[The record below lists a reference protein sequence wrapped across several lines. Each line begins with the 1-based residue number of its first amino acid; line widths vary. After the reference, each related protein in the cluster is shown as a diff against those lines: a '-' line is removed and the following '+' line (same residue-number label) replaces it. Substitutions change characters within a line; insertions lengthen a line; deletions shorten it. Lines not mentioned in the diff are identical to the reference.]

1 MPCLAYMTFVA
12 ASVLCVTVVNDLRCD
27 TPAGDGDLVEIY
39 IRGKLHVGSR
49 FRDGRSGRG
58 GSENLAI
65 TTRQDRYPRSV
76 VRVSK
81 VNVATRTSPTPRRI
95 GLTVG
100 GVALLRTSAANRG
113 VGRCG

>member
-58 GSENLAI
+58 GSEKLGDNDAAGSLSQKRSESEQGQRRDSHLADASA
-65 TTRQDRYPRSV
+65 DRPDGW
-76 VRVSK
+76 
-81 VNVATRTSPTPRRI
+81 RRRASANI
-95 GLTVG
+95 G
-100 GVALLRTSAANRG
+100 
-113 VGRCG
+113 CQ